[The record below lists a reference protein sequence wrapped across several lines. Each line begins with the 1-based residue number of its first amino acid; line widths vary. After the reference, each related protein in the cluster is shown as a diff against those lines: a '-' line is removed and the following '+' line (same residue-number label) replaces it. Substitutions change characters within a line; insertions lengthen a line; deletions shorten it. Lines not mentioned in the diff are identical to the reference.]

1 MTIKILM
8 PALSPT
14 MKEGNLQKW
23 HVKIGDKVSAGDI
36 LAEIE
41 TDKATM
47 EIEAVD
53 EGKVTNILVRE
64 GSEGVAVNTTIA
76 ILNGSGNEQIFNE
89 EDNQDNNNKE
99 VKDQIE
105 QTDQKK
111 EDENDLNFKNNK
123 KSFDDHNLKIIA
135 SPYAKKKARDDKID
149 LTKIVGSG
157 PSGRI
162 IKRDFENITKI
173 VEDLISSST
182 FESFEPSSIRKIIAN
197 RTTETKKTVPHYYLT
212 IESKVNKLLKL
223 RKQINQDNLRK
234 KNSINDIL
242 VKALAIALSQNP
254 EANVSWHNNKLI
266 KYSWVDVSIAVA
278 LKEGLVTPIIFNTDK
293 KGLTEI
299 SDEIK
304 SLVLKSKEGKL
315 KPEEY
320 TGGTITISNLGMYGI
335 KEFSAIIN
343 PPQSMILAVGSVQ
356 KKLILENG
364 NVDEVSVLSSTLS
377 VDHRSIDGATAAKF
391 LKDFNDIIENPFN
404 IWLQSNDMKLL

>member
-111 EDENDLNFKNNK
+111 ENENDLNFKNNK

-234 KNSINDIL
+234 KISINDIL

-266 KYSWVDVSIAVA
+266 KYSSVDVSIAVA
-278 LKEGLVTPIIFNTDK
+278 LKEGLVTPIILNTDK

-356 KKLILENG
+356 KKLILENS